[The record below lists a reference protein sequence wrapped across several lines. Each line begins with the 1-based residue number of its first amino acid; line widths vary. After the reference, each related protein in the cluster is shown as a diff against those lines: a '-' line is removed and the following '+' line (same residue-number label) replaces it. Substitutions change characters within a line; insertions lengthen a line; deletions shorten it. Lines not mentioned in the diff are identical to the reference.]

1 MSGIARLSLTA
12 LGARKAD
19 VQPGTSFRVYLDPA
33 GHPFCLV
40 LDETMA

>member
-1 MSGIARLSLTA
+1 VIA

-19 VQPGTSFRVYLDPA
+19 VQPGETFTVFIDPA

-40 LDETMA
+40 LAD